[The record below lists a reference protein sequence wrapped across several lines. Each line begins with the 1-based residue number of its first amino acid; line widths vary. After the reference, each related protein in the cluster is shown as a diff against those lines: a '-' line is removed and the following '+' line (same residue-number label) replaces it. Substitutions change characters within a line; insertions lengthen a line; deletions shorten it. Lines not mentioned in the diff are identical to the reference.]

1 MAFALPGLEVFDL
14 FFNRCCWKSF
24 MTSSTDLKDKASKI
38 ECWIARDANQVA
50 QLACQALIQALTS
63 PADETKAEPT
73 IAPSALPAVALSGG
87 STPQK
92 LYEFLTITEST
103 NPTWHQVE
111 WFWSDER
118 NVPLDDCDSNY
129 GLARKYFL
137 QPLQIPTER
146 IHPVPIQIQHP
157 AKAAADYESEIR
169 RMLPETRK
177 GQPIFRV
184 IFLGLGDDAHTASL
198 FPHTDALRETTR
210 SVVSNHVPKLA
221 TDRIT
226 FTAPLI
232 NAADVVIFLVSGAKK
247 REALKQIW
255 HGENNPALYPAQL
268 IKDMRRLVWIVDSGA
283 IGETP
288 PPVNAVTTVF

>member
-1 MAFALPGLEVFDL
+1 MAVLLNPSGNSPKV
-14 FFNRCCWKSF
+14 
-24 MTSSTDLKDKASKI
+24 
-38 ECWIARDANQVA
+38 ECWIAIDANQMA
-50 QLACQALIQALTS
+50 QLACKVLLQTLAPT
-63 PADETKAEPT
+63 DEVAKLDRNRT
-73 IAPSALPAVALSGG
+73 PSTLPAVALSGG

-92 LYEFLTITEST
+92 LYEFITFVESS
-103 NPTWHQVE
+103 NPIWHQVE
-111 WFWSDER
+111 WFWSDDR

-129 GLARKYFL
+129 GMARQYFL
-137 QPLQIPTER
+137 QPLQIPNER

-157 AKAAADYESEIR
+157 AKAAADYEAEIR
-169 RMLPETRK
+169 KLIPETRK
-177 GQPIFRV
+177 GQPIFRA

-198 FPHTDALRETTR
+198 FPHTDALQEKSR
-210 SVVSNHVPKLA
+210 SVVSNHVSKLA

-255 HGENNPALYPAQL
+255 HGEKNPDLYPAQL
-268 IKDMRRLVWIVDSGA
+268 IKNVRRLIWIVDRGA